1 MFNKGIIKVLQIVD
15 QKNISEDLVSEKFTV
30 KPTGRPGSFS
40 AQKMPSTADT
50 AAATAAEKKARQ
62 QQRAA
67 GREKLMG
74 RAKAAL
80 DVVRTVNQ
88 NISRVYEPKESF
100 TFKNFRW
107 ITKKEDMTN

>member
-15 QKNISEDLVSEKFTV
+15 QKNISEDLVSEKFSV
-30 KPTGRPGSFS
+30 VPTGREGSS
-40 AQKMPSTADT
+40 TVQKMPSAADK
-50 AAATAAEKKARQ
+50 AAASTAEKQAKQ
-62 QQRAA
+62 KQRAA

-88 NISRVYEPKESF
+88 NISKVYEPKESF

>member
-1 MFNKGIIKVLQIVD
+1 
-15 QKNISEDLVSEKFTV
+15 
-30 KPTGRPGSFS
+30 
-40 AQKMPSTADT
+40 
-50 AAATAAEKKARQ
+50 
-62 QQRAA
+62 
-67 GREKLMG
+67 MG